1 MNNATTLLREQIQQ
15 AHGFLNTVM
24 EGVNSEQAQWVPPGT
39 ANPLAATYVHAIASE
54 DLAINM
60 VLKGDAPLYATT
72 WAGKTGIS
80 DVQPLTTAEWARH
93 VQVDLPTAQNY
104 TRAVHEA
111 TDAYLAT
118 LMDDDLSRVLD
129 LTSFGLGQMTI
140 GTLLNRMVLGH
151 IDNMCGEIA
160 VLKGLQG
167 AKGYP
172 M

>member
-1 MNNATTLLREQIQQ
+1 MNTATTLLREQIQQ

-24 EGVNSEQAQWVPPGT
+24 EGVTSEQAQWIPPGT

-60 VLKGDAPLYATT
+60 ILKGDAPLYATT

-80 DVQPLTTAEWARH
+80 DVQPLTTAEWARR
-93 VQVDLPTAQNY
+93 VQIDVPTVQSYAH
-104 TRAVHEA
+104 AVHEA
-111 TDAYLAT
+111 TDVYLAT
-118 LMDDDLSRVLD
+118 LTDDDLSHVLD
-129 LTSFGLGQMTI
+129 LTSFGLGHMSV

-151 IDNMCGEIA
+151 IDNMSGEIA

-172 M
+172 I